1 MSFRY
6 KYLKWPLILLFGIVL
21 GPSLLIA
28 DNDIDIRI
36 LNNSDVNIY
45 KKVFEL
51 QSKQIKSKNFKYG
64 KIERL
69 KKELITKYL
78 LEQLM
83 LINIYIQQ
91 DGEVIKN

>member
-6 KYLKWPLILLFGIVL
+6 KYLKWLLILLFGIVL

-51 QSKQIKSKNFKYG
+51 QSKQIKSKNSQIWK
-64 KIERL
+64 KIER
-69 KKELITKYL
+69 ITKFL

-91 DGEVIKN
+91 DGEVPIKN